1 MLQTA
6 TVAGGG
12 GRGRSSHGTVG
23 GILILRFSDASG
35 PVLVLRAQ
43 EKKVTVRDGEL
54 YAKGS
59 TKAVR
64 IMRLYSFFYPIIAVR
79 NGKEPA
85 IICRVCQM
93 GDATPFFLFLFFL
106 ICFLRFPSGGMYDLR
121 THIKNI
127 FACFSGDGKV
137 RSIILIF
144 LDL

>member
-12 GRGRSSHGTVG
+12 RRSSSHGTVG
-23 GILILRFSDASG
+23 RILILRFSDASG

-79 NGKEPA
+79 NGEEPA

-106 ICFLRFPSGGMYDLR
+106 FSFFVFHQGACMICVP
-121 THIKNI
+121 T
-127 FACFSGDGKV
+127 
-137 RSIILIF
+137 
-144 LDL
+144 